1 MRRPDRVEIAWAL
14 VLFATGVALC
24 FVPLFNLLGFEYA
37 FVVGVPACFCGGVLG
52 VRQARATPESPWRS
66 WRDAGLRTSLLVALP
81 LVPITLNALRVRN
94 CDYLEG
100 LALFLLLPGLTAW
113 VASGWGVAC
122 GRLAPRRGTWLFV
135 ALVLTTV
142 AVAVGRFWWQPPVDA
157 FNAFLSYYPG
167 ALYDEVIVV
176 DDRLLVSRLEDVV
189 WAIAAVAFAGFRTRR
204 PLALVALLAAVGA
217 SAWAQGS
224 DIRRDADYVQRALG
238 GQAETPRIILY
249 HPDTWPRQ
257 KVRRLMTEL
266 EFAHAELVAF
276 FGFTPTERVEVYAYP
291 NADTKKRLMGA
302 RRVRI
307 AKPWQRAFHVH
318 SPRVG
323 DAVSMHEMAHVF
335 SADIA
340 DSPLHLPMHRG
351 LLPHMALIEGL
362 AVAATWDRGR
372 LDAHQWSAA
381 MQRIGK
387 APPLESLLAPTGFLG
402 RNSRAAYTLCGS
414 FSRYYRTVTGPES
427 LAEAY
432 RSGRFEDLQT
442 HVKGWRAF
450 LGKEP
455 LAETTFAI
463 AEARYD
469 RPAIF
474 QKVCAHEMAAIASEA
489 NRLTAAGDF
498 EGALVEIDALLHYVP
513 GDVYAQLRRARL
525 LHRLERLEAA
535 KAALTPIATL
545 KSAGRVAQDRAK
557 EHLGDLAARAG
568 DMETARAMWREVR
581 TRAFDRGA
589 VRRLVVKL
597 DALGRGDPGDAT
609 LELLTRAPAELDGLY
624 ARIATATD
632 WPTGDYLVA
641 RYDARKLR
649 YDAAV
654 EKLRGA
660 LAAGLSDPSLTLEAE
675 RLIGSV
681 RFQQGR
687 FDEAAGAYEA
697 LAERDGLELER
708 GERAGLRTWGRR
720 ARFFA
725 GHGAR

>member
-1 MRRPDRVEIAWAL
+1 MAWG
-14 VLFATGVALC
+14 VVIFGTGLALC
-24 FVPLFNLLGFEYA
+24 FVPLFDLLGFEGA
-37 FVVGVPACFCGGVLG
+37 FAVGLPACFCGGVLG
-52 VRQARATPESPWRS
+52 VRQARAMPEATWGAWRV
-66 WRDAGLRTSLLVALP
+66 AGLRTSALVALA

-122 GRLAPRRGTWLFV
+122 GRIAPRRGSWLFV
-135 ALVLTTV
+135 ALVLASV

-176 DDRLLVSRLEDVV
+176 DDRLLVSRLEDVA
-189 WAIAAVAFAGFRTRR
+189 WAVAAVACAGLRARR
-204 PLALVALLAAVGA
+204 PLALVALLAASGA
-217 SAWAQGS
+217 SVWAEGS

-238 GQAETPRIILY
+238 GRAETTRVVLY
-249 HPDTWPRQ
+249 HPDAWSRR
-257 KVRRLMTEL
+257 KVRRLMVEL
-266 EFAHAELVAF
+266 EFVHSELVTF
-276 FGFTPTERVEVYAYP
+276 FGFTPTARVEVYAYP
-291 NADTKKRLMGA
+291 DADVKKRLMGA

-318 SPRVG
+318 APGIG

-340 DSPLHLPMHRG
+340 DGPLHLPMHRG

-362 AVAATWDRGR
+362 AVAATWDQGR

-387 APPLESLLAPTGFLG
+387 APPLESLLAPTGFLAG
-402 RNSRAAYTLCGS
+402 NSRAAYTLCGS
-414 FSRYYRTVTGPES
+414 FSRYYRSVTGPES

-432 RSGRFEDLQT
+432 RAGRFEDLAE
-442 HVKGWRAF
+442 HVRGWRAF
-450 LGKEP
+450 LDEEP

-474 QKVCAHEMAAIASEA
+474 RKVCAHEVAAIAHEA
-489 NRLTAAGDF
+489 GRRTAAGDY
-498 EGALVEIDALLHYVP
+498 EGALEQTDALLRYVP

-525 LHRLERLEAA
+525 VHRLGRSDAA
-535 KAALTPIATL
+535 EAALTPITG
-545 KSAGRVAQDRAK
+545 SETAGRVAQDLAT
-557 EHLGDLAARAG
+557 EHLGDLAAEAG
-568 DMETARAMWREVR
+568 DHEAARRRWRDVR

-589 VRRLVVKL
+589 IRRLEVKL
-597 DALGRGDPGDAT
+597 DALGRGDAGAAA
-609 LELLTRAPAELDGLY
+609 LRLLTAPPAELDPLY
-624 ARIATATD
+624 ARIEAATD
-632 WPTGDYLVA
+632 WPVGVYLVA
-641 RYDARKLR
+641 RNDARAQR

-654 EKLRGA
+654 EKLGRA
-660 LAAGLSDPSLTLEAE
+660 LDAGLGDASLTLEAE
-675 RLIGSV
+675 RLIGAA
-681 RFQQGR
+681 RFQQAR
-687 FDEAAGAYEA
+687 FEDAAAAYAA
-697 LAERDGLELER
+697 LAERDGLDLER
-708 GERAGLRTWGRR
+708 GERAELRTWARR
-720 ARFFA
+720 CRFFA
-725 GHGAR
+725 ARGAG